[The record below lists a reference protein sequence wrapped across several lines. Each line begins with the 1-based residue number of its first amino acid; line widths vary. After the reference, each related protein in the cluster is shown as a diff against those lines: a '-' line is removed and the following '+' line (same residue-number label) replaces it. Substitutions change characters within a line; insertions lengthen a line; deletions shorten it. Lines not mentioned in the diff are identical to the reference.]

1 LCLVWVDTETTGL
14 NPSIHEVIE
23 IGLVVVK
30 GDTLEEIDRYY
41 SKVAPDHI
49 ETADERALLINHY
62 SWQGWQDAPQK
73 EVVVAEIGRFFS
85 EDHVL
90 CGHNVEFD
98 IAFIES
104 MFKRCDLEPPKY
116 AGIIDTKRVAKSL
129 NVKSASYRLG
139 ALCQKFGIEQERA
152 HCALDDVVANVELF
166 RHLQRGYNIN
176 LPSVVLA
183 KTGKQQLR
191 VAKGGRDI
199 YF

>member
-1 LCLVWVDTETTGL
+1 LCLVWIDTETTGL

-23 IGLVVVK
+23 VGLVVVK
-30 GDTLEEIDRYY
+30 GDSLQEIDRYY
-41 SKVAPDHI
+41 SKVSPDHI

-62 SWQGWQDAPQK
+62 SWQAWADAPQK
-73 EVVVAEIGRFFS
+73 EVVVDALEKFFD
-85 EDHVL
+85 EDRVI

-98 IAFIES
+98 IAFVES
-104 MFKRCDLEPPKY
+104 MFKRCDREPPKY

-139 ALCQKFGIEQERA
+139 ALCQKFGIDQGRA

-166 RHLQRGYNIN
+166 RSLQRNYNVS
-176 LPSVVLA
+176 LPNIVLA
-183 KTGKQQLR
+183 KTGRQQLR
-191 VAKGGRDI
+191 VTKNGRDI

>member
-1 LCLVWVDTETTGL
+1 VG
-14 NPSIHEVIE
+14 I
-23 IGLVVVK
+23 VVV
-30 GDTLEEIDRYY
+30 GGEALEEIDRYY

-62 SWQGWQDAPQK
+62 SWQAWIDAPQK
-73 EVVVAEIGRFFS
+73 EVVVEAIENFFD
-85 EDHVL
+85 EDKII

-104 MFKRCDLEPPKY
+104 MFKRCDKEPPKY
-116 AGIIDTKRVAKSL
+116 AGIIDTKRVAKTL

-139 ALCQKFGIEQERA
+139 ALCQKFGISQERA

-166 RHLQRGYNIN
+166 RSLKRNYRVNI
-176 LPSVVLA
+176 PDVVLA

-191 VAKGGRDI
+191 VTKNGKDI